1 MASLPI
7 PYQHWQMRVSR
18 ATDPIGAVV
27 VAEADLDQAVRLIIA
42 TEKGSVPIAPEKC
55 CRLMPYVDRR
65 PDWAIPYLTREI
77 VDALNTWEPRIKC
90 DSVTVTW
97 TETFGQF
104 RVVVRWY
111 PIADV
116 TRRVRE
122 TIVGIDPQTRGL
134 VDAA

>member
-18 ATDPIGAVV
+18 VTDPIGAVV
-27 VAEADLDQAVRLIIA
+27 VAEADLDQAIRIIIG

-77 VDALNTWEPRIKC
+77 VDALNTWEPRIMTER
-90 DSVTVTW
+90 VTVTW
-97 TETFGQF
+97 ADEFGHF
-104 RVVVRWY
+104 RVSVRWY
-111 PIADV
+111 PRADV
-116 TRRVRE
+116 TRRIRE
-122 TIVGIDPQTRGL
+122 TTLALDPLTRGV
-134 VDAA
+134 VDAT